1 MLFSGRAV
9 NLPAQA
15 CEAKRHIGCNKT
27 VRAHRQEPWWLLAAV
42 PLRGPSAR
50 GPRPQRARPDHINSG
65 AAINAPTA
73 AALQRSGGNCPNSRI
88 AKQSG
93 QADPAPASSV
103 SRTVI
108 PLWLASRSIRDILE
122 NFRVRRRA
130 SRSETPDRR
139 GTDMVG
145 VFSSLEAVII
155 ISRSRGM
162 PSVTLA
168 PAPAR

>member
-1 MLFSGRAV
+1 MELCFESKQTNLQTVVIVLSDNNIILCIYPLKRAPKGYV
-9 NLPAQA
+9 M
-15 CEAKRHIGCNKT
+15 
-27 VRAHRQEPWWLLAAV
+27 
-42 PLRGPSAR
+42 
-50 GPRPQRARPDHINSG
+50 
-65 AAINAPTA
+65 
-73 AALQRSGGNCPNSRI
+73 
-88 AKQSG
+88 
-93 QADPAPASSV
+93 
-103 SRTVI
+103 

-168 PAPAR
+168 PAPAKWNVLRVLQKRGEDWSKMSAEVSGN